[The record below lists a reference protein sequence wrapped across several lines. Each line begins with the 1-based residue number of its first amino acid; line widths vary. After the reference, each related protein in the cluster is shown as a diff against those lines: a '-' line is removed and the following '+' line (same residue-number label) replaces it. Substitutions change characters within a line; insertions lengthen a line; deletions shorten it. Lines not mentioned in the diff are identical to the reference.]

1 MRSKLS
7 HHGTVVSERWYVA
20 HRCRSL
26 AIRAVVVRK
35 TARRTESL
43 MAYPRFPAPDPC
55 RFLERDE
62 RTAMY
67 SKILRRRVNSFEAA
81 HKDASGP
88 RIGPEATFPLD
99 LRPDFQWPPVE
110 VAGKTRDERRRSFG
124 AERGENRILG
134 GSDPT
139 LSGLAAAQRL
149 RRRGSLPPELSSRL
163 PRSVAGRVVGE
174 PVRTSKS
181 HQQQES
187 KHGADSEGRTEAGKE
202 GCLGAS

>member
-1 MRSKLS
+1 M
-7 HHGTVVSERWYVA
+7 
-20 HRCRSL
+20 
-26 AIRAVVVRK
+26 
-35 TARRTESL
+35 
-43 MAYPRFPAPDPC
+43 
-55 RFLERDE
+55 
-62 RTAMY
+62 
-67 SKILRRRVNSFEAA
+67 NSFEAA

-149 RRRGSLPPELSSRL
+149 RRRGSLPPKLSSRVS
-163 PRSVAGRVVGE
+163 RSVAGRVVRE
-174 PVRTSKS
+174 LPNKIERE
-181 HQQQES
+181 QP
-187 KHGADSEGRTEAGKE
+187 KE
-202 GCLGAS
+202 NNRWP